1 MKTQKV
7 NLITLSILDTLASEI
22 SLLELSALNIISLFS
37 KEY

>member
-7 NLITLSILDTLASEI
+7 NLITLSILDTLVSEI